1 MRALRKL
8 ARLPARR
15 RRIVLSS
22 LVAVGVSRVSLA
34 WLPFRVVEQVVARFV
49 RPARREQ
56 QASADELAWAVTA
69 VSSYVPRATC
79 LVQAVALNELLRKH
93 GHEGELRIGVAKDG
107 DRLSAHAWV
116 VSGGRILVGERG
128 SDAYAPLSSA
138 ARE

>member
-8 ARLPARR
+8 VRLPARR

-22 LVAVGVSRVSLA
+22 LVAVVVSRVALA
-34 WLPFRVVEQVVARFV
+34 TLPFRIVEKVVARFV
-49 RPARREQ
+49 PPVPPERR
-56 QASADELAWAVTA
+56 ASADELAWAVAA
-69 VSSYVPRATC
+69 VSSYVRRATC

-116 VSGGRILVGERG
+116 VSGGRILVGGRG
-128 SDAYAPLSSA
+128 SEAFAPLS
-138 ARE
+138 R